1 MLWTHPYRIVRGG
14 LRWTIWSSWGK
25 SYKPVTLVLMF
36 MALMFWKEFSIDVW
50 QWQCLSHFS
59 LLRLFQHVLPLHTQP
74 PPFPPDLLPHLPDVR
89 EVWEEPGGVCVPQG
103 PLFLLNCRETPHVLK
118 NTSTH
123 THTHASCG
131 KYSGCVITYFLEMFD
146 FIPAVSVQTSVT
158 GYICLNFMQL
168 ADFQIGL
175 EKWLGFVCH
184 LKCMV

>member
-123 THTHASCG
+123 THTLHAEN
-131 KYSGCVITYFLEMFD
+131 T
-146 FIPAVSVQTSVT
+146 
-158 GYICLNFMQL
+158 L
-168 ADFQIGL
+168 AALLHIF
-175 EKWLGFVCH
+175 
-184 LKCMV
+184 LKCLTLFLQWVFKHLSQAIFAWILCN

>member
-1 MLWTHPYRIVRGG
+1 MI
-14 LRWTIWSSWGK
+14 
-25 SYKPVTLVLMF
+25 LMGEELQTGYSC
-36 MALMFWKEFSIDVW
+36 AHVCGIDVLEGILNK
-50 QWQCLSHFS
+50 CLTVTMS
-59 LLRLFQHVLPLHTQP
+59 LPFLPTPSFPTCLTPPHTTT
-74 PPFPPDLLPHLPDVR
+74 PFPPDLLPHLPDVR
-89 EVWEEPGGVCVPQG
+89 EMWEEPGGVCVPQG

-123 THTHASCG
+123 THTHISCG
-131 KYSGCVITYFLEMFD
+131 KYSGCVITSFLEMFD